1 MNRDTAL
8 RLLEL
13 NQQFYQSF
21 AGPFSESRRR
31 LQPGVARLLK
41 RIPPEG
47 SVLDLGCGPGTL
59 ALELTLSGYRGSYLG
74 LDSSAS
80 LLEVTREALRRL
92 ETSDSHDPS
101 RGETGPRRLE
111 TPDSGAPR
119 GTGASFIFRQVD
131 LAEPDWVRALPS
143 RPFDAI
149 LAFAV
154 LHHIPGAGARL
165 RLASQ
170 VREHLSPEGQFF
182 LSNWQ
187 FLESSRL
194 RERIQ
199 PWKLAGISPADVEPG
214 DYLLDWR
221 RGGTGLRYVHHFSL
235 EELASLAVE
244 AGFAVEDSFYS
255 DGEGGRLGLYQVWVP
270 G

>member
-1 MNRDTAL
+1 V
-8 RLLEL
+8 EL

-31 LQPGVARLLK
+31 LQPGVVRLLK

-47 SVLDLGCGPGTL
+47 SVLDLGCGSGTL
-59 ALELTLSGYRGSYLG
+59 ALELALSAHGGPYLG
-74 LDSSAS
+74 LDSSPS
-80 LLEVTREALRRL
+80 LLETAEKTVQ
-92 ETSDSHDPS
+92 
-101 RGETGPRRLE
+101 RLE
-111 TPDSGAPR
+111 TPDSRAPR

-154 LHHIPGAGARL
+154 LHHIPGAEARL

-170 VREHLSPEGQFF
+170 VRERLSPEGQFF

>member
-1 MNRDTAL
+1 M
-8 RLLEL
+8 EL

-59 ALELTLSGYRGSYLG
+59 ALELALSGYRGSYLG
-74 LDSSAS
+74 LDSSAG
-80 LLEVTREALRRL
+80 LLEVAREALR
-92 ETSDSHDPS
+92 H
-101 RGETGPRRLE
+101 LE
-111 TPDSGAPR
+111 TPDSGAPH
-119 GTGASFIFRQVD
+119 GTGASFIFRRID
-131 LAEPDWVRALPS
+131 LSEPAWVRALPS

-170 VREHLSPEGQFF
+170 VRERLSPE
-182 LSNWQ
+182 
-187 FLESSRL
+187 
-194 RERIQ
+194 
-199 PWKLAGISPADVEPG
+199 
-214 DYLLDWR
+214 
-221 RGGTGLRYVHHFSL
+221 
-235 EELASLAVE
+235 
-244 AGFAVEDSFYS
+244 
-255 DGEGGRLGLYQVWVP
+255 
-270 G
+270 